1 MRIIEYMKLQLR
13 EILGYL
19 LFIIHYIFL
28 YLAPL
33 YISVFSNN
41 TLYLLLV
48 IFYWTLVLFNWYLFD
63 NCFITLI
70 ENRLLFKDYKTN
82 KWSNWFIDT
91 IKTYLGS
98 RIAKFINGIIIL
110 SPVIFTL
117 VALINIYLLCG
128 RKT

>member
-1 MRIIEYMKLQLR
+1 MKLQLR

-28 YLAPL
+28 YLTPL

-98 RIAKFINGIIIL
+98 RIATFINGIIIL

-117 VALINIYLLCG
+117 VALVNIYLLCG